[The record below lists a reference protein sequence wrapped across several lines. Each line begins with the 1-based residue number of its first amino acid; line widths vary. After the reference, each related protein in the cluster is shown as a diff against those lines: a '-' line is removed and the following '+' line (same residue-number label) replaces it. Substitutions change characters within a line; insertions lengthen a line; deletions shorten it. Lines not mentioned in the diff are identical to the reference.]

1 MALDLNEDK
10 DLNEKVLDF
19 FSKNKKNI
27 ILYCILFIVFYF
39 ASTFYI
45 SHGEKKYFLA
55 SDLYQKVQL
64 ASEINDAEVLV
75 NELKE
80 KYATTPYASR
90 ASIYIGNIY
99 FKNKDFSKAQV
110 SYIWAADNSPELSIS
125 SLAYYQHG
133 VMLFSQ
139 NEYEDAIELADKIDD
154 SGFVGLKN
162 NLLGDS
168 YNSLRQSKEA
178 LDHYLLA
185 YDFYKDKNDLA
196 KVIKLKIDAIGQD

>member
-1 MALDLNEDK
+1 
-10 DLNEKVLDF
+10 
-19 FSKNKKNI
+19 
-27 ILYCILFIVFYF
+27 
-39 ASTFYI
+39 
-45 SHGEKKYFLA
+45 
-55 SDLYQKVQL
+55 
-64 ASEINDAEVLV
+64 
-75 NELKE
+75 
-80 KYATTPYASR
+80 
-90 ASIYIGNIY
+90 
-99 FKNKDFSKAQV
+99 V
-110 SYIWAADNSPELSIS
+110 SYIWAADNASELSIS

-139 NEYEDAIELADKIDD
+139 KEYEDAIELADKIDD